1 VSVQAQVVDLLIEL
15 QKEFGLAMIF
25 ISHDLAVVRQI
36 SHRVMVLYLGRVVE
50 LAGRN
55 SIYTDARHPYT
66 KALIAAVPNADPKTE
81 RTRERLR
88 LTGDL
93 PSPLDSRAALRFLK
107 SKVIDDPEAEQY
119 QAQMVA
125 IGPGHWV
132 AEHDAV
138 AGADALYTS

>member
-1 VSVQAQVVDLLIEL
+1 VDLLIEL

-50 LAGRN
+50 LAGRD

-66 KALIAAVPNADPKTE
+66 KALIAAVPNADPKGE
-81 RTRERLR
+81 RAREKLR

-107 SKVIDDPEAEQY
+107 SKVVDDPEADQY
-119 QAQMVA
+119 QAKLVPV
-125 IGPGHWV
+125 GPGHWV
-132 AEHDAV
+132 AEHDPAPGVEGLMAV
-138 AGADALYTS
+138 